1 MQGGMAGAVPGS
13 VEGGTSKEP
22 AGLTSVSPWVSRQ
35 SEHRPLKKRCNPK
48 RAGKA
53 GAQFFRKYV
62 ADASGESRFRATGG
76 GFRHFARS
84 MAPPSEPLPAAHLPK
99 HATCVC
105 VRAVT
110 LYGAQRQ
117 RMLRSGAPSHRTTDS
132 EYAAWIDVPAAA
144 TPGTSIALG
153 AVGLT
158 GNKYGPIHITRRCL
172 PRDGF

>member
-1 MQGGMAGAVPGS
+1 MTILSRFGARMQGGMAGAIARS
-13 VEGGTSKEP
+13 LEGGTSKEP

-53 GAQFFRKYV
+53 GAQFFRNQGHPGDWV
-62 ADASGESRFRATGG
+62 PLSAFCLALRFGPRQASIS
-76 GFRHFARS
+76 
-84 MAPPSEPLPAAHLPK
+84 PPLPRIRSSV
-99 HATCVC
+99 CVC

-117 RMLRSGAPSHRTTDS
+117 RKLHSRAPSHRTTDS
-132 EYAAWIDVPAAA
+132 EYEAWVDVPGAA

-153 AVGLT
+153 SVGLT
-158 GNKYGPIHITRRCL
+158 GHTHGP
-172 PRDGF
+172 